1 MAYIND
7 LEKLIWW
14 FEDNRKTAFVK
25 EYAASR
31 LLGISSASVRDLV
44 KRKKLDY
51 ICLNGQIHIPFVMSD
66 ILQDGKIVDVDALER
81 EAEALEKSDNA
92 KQSEI

>member
-1 MAYIND
+1 MAYMKD
-7 LEKLIWW
+7 LQNLIWW
-14 FEDNRKTAFVK
+14 FEDNRQTAFVK

-31 LLGISSASVRDLV
+31 LLGVPSATVRDLV
-44 KRKKLDY
+44 KRKKLNY
-51 ICLNGQIHIPFVMSD
+51 ICLNGQIHIPFVMTD

-81 EAEALEKSDNA
+81 EGEALENSDNE

>member
-7 LEKLIWW
+7 LENLICW
-14 FEDNRKTAFVK
+14 FEDNRMTAFVK
-25 EYAASR
+25 EHAAFR
-31 LLGISSASVRDLV
+31 LLGVPSATVRDLV
-44 KRKKLDY
+44 KRKKLNY

-81 EAEALEKSDNA
+81 EAEALEKSDNV